1 MFKLILNETSRGRH
15 KLKKLKSALENIKFF
30 YESPEAVIYLF
41 NDYSSIVSE
50 AKYKSIYGEGLKILT
65 PKQMLQRLPVALV
78 RVKPGKTS
86 GNVLNEIRQI
96 IYPLYRGKEITKN
109 VNNNK
114 MNSIKL

>member
-50 AKYKSIYGEGLKILT
+50 AKYKSIHGEGLKILT

-78 RVKPGKTS
+78 WVKPGKTS

-96 IYPLYRGKEITKN
+96 IYSLYRGKEITKN

>member
-1 MFKLILNETSRGRH
+1 
-15 KLKKLKSALENIKFF
+15 
-30 YESPEAVIYLF
+30 
-41 NDYSSIVSE
+41 
-50 AKYKSIYGEGLKILT
+50 
-65 PKQMLQRLPVALV
+65 MLQRLPVALV

-96 IYPLYRGKEITKN
+96 IYSLYRGKEITKN